1 MDSAKF
7 DTVSLR
13 KVSADRFSDILKFK
27 FSGLIKRY
35 KKFRA
40 YQCAVF
46 KKEMFLPCPH
56 EQIYSHFKLL
66 IETFSYFFR

>member
-35 KKFRA
+35 KNSEHTNVQFSRKKCFFLVHMSKFTHTSN
-40 YQCAVF
+40 C
-46 KKEMFLPCPH
+46 
-56 EQIYSHFKLL
+56 S
-66 IETFSYFFR
+66 